1 VTAPSSTRRD
11 DLMAA
16 VTLAPATCA
25 AHGSPGGE
33 DGGAARA
40 AQRSSPSLDL
50 TPALAG
56 YGDLAALRKPPDAL
70 ARHLP

>member
-1 VTAPSSTRRD
+1 MTAPSSTRRD

-16 VTLAPATCA
+16 VTLAP
-25 AHGSPGGE
+25 GRRGRGG
-33 DGGAARA
+33 RHVL
-40 AQRSSPSLDL
+40 RSVLAEPDL